1 MVTRMENS
9 PLIEN
14 IGISTDPELTPDQD
28 PVYETDKEPHEE
40 KLNKKQD
47 ESKERIIRSALKLF
61 AERGFFETR
70 IPEISA
76 HAKVGVGTMYRH
88 FRNKDHLFNEAFRIS
103 VQEFSEFLERSISK
117 NLSPK
122 EQFFDFWKGLGLFSQ
137 GKFDQLIMI
146 ERNLSSYIL
155 DEVSTKEALTL
166 KQKISEYFAPAQNDK
181 NLRLLYPSLI
191 LGSFT
196 GILRY
201 HRIHENNIDPS
212 LLEQS
217 AEMLWDG
224 FSKVRSSTSKK
235 KEKQTKKA

>member
-1 MVTRMENS
+1 MENS
-9 PLIEN
+9 PLIETLD
-14 IGISTDPELTPDQD
+14 ISTDPEHIPDQD
-28 PVYETDKEPHEE
+28 PIHETEKEPQEE
-40 KLNKKQD
+40 KLNKKQE

-103 VQEFSEFLERSISK
+103 IQEFSEFLDRSISK

-155 DEVSTKEALTL
+155 DEESAKDAAFL
-166 KQKISEYFAPAQNDK
+166 KQKISEYFAPTQNDI
-181 NLRLLYPSLI
+181 NLRQLYPSLI

-196 GILRY
+196 GILRF
-201 HRIHENNIDPS
+201 HRIQENHIEPS

-217 AEMLWDG
+217 AEMLWEG
-224 FSKVRSSTSKK
+224 FSKVRQSSASKK
-235 KEKQTKKA
+235 KEKPTKKA

>member
-9 PLIEN
+9 PLIETL
-14 IGISTDPELTPDQD
+14 GMSSDPEFTPDQD
-28 PVYETDKEPHEE
+28 PVYETNKESPLH
-40 KLNKKQD
+40 KKQD
-47 ESKERIIRSALKLF
+47 DSKEKIIRSALKLF

-88 FRNKDHLFNEAFRIS
+88 FRNKDHLFNETFRIS
-103 VQEFSEFLERSISK
+103 IQEFSEFLDRSISK

-137 GKFDQLIMI
+137 GKLDQLIMI

-155 DEVSTKEALTL
+155 DEESTQDAAAL
-166 KQKISEYFAPAQNDK
+166 KQKISEYFAPAQNDQ
-181 NLRLLYPSLI
+181 NLNLLYPSLI

-196 GILRY
+196 GVLRF
-201 HRIHENNIDPS
+201 HRTQENNIEPF
-212 LLEQS
+212 LMEQS
-217 AEMLWDG
+217 AEMLWEG
-224 FSKVRSSTSKK
+224 FSKVRQSPTSKK
-235 KEKQTKKA
+235 KEKQTKKL